1 MFSHQRLL
9 SGSGYLPIQSKIPKV
24 SVKKDKNNLIH
35 QDKIK
40 NSYVPAKNYITG
52 MPKPI
57 YVPGNYMA
65 QSMYGRF
72 LPKGSMLNLQTQIR
86 PQYKFVPY
94 KSLKIGL

>member
-1 MFSHQRLL
+1 
-9 SGSGYLPIQSKIPKV
+9 V

-65 QSMYGRF
+65 
-72 LPKGSMLNLQTQIR
+72 
-86 PQYKFVPY
+86 
-94 KSLKIGL
+94 